1 MRYADRDHKKTK
13 RAVLWRSVSIFF
25 SLYFV
30 WWFRSL
36 LLFLFFF
43 QPSFTRVVSNVVLLL
58 FFFLGDSTRTDSIM
72 SEDVR

>member
-43 QPSFTRVVSNVVLLL
+43 STEFYSCRFERRSFVVV
-58 FFFLGDSTRTDSIM
+58 FF
-72 SEDVR
+72 

>member
-1 MRYADRDHKKTK
+1 MRTATIKKQNVPFYGG
-13 RAVLWRSVSIFF
+13 ASLFSFLSILFGGFVLFF
-25 SLYFV
+25 FFY
-30 WWFRSL
+30 
-36 LLFLFFF
+36 FFF